1 MRVFISALVGLMLSA
16 SAFAQ
21 TASGTVSVVEHTSP
35 ATAVKSSLDGPM
47 FEVVG
52 RADSDVYMFR
62 INKET
67 GEVLFLGNEKYVK
80 LSREASEDD
89 TTMAGKVN
97 YQLVMSSTTV
107 YLMNVNTGTLWYLK
121 SQGLTHAN
129 DSFVLVK
136 EICKIRHWRYGD
148 FVK

>member
-1 MRVFISALVGLMLSA
+1 MFLSALVGLMLSA

-35 ATAVKSSLDGPM
+35 ATAVKSSLDGSM

-89 TTMAGKVN
+89 TTVAGKVN

-121 SQGLTHAN
+121 SPGLTHAN

-136 EICKIRHWRYGD
+136 EK
-148 FVK
+148 

>member
-1 MRVFISALVGLMLSA
+1 MRVFLSAMVGLMLSA

-21 TASGTVSVVEHTSP
+21 TASGTVSVVEHPSP

-47 FEVVG
+47 YEIVAM
-52 RADSDVYMFR
+52 ADSDVYMFR

-89 TTMAGKVN
+89 TTIAGKVN
-97 YQLVMSSTTV
+97 YQLVMSSNTV
-107 YLMNVNTGTLWYLK
+107 YLLNINTGTIWYLK

-129 DSFVLVK
+129 DRFVLVREK
-136 EICKIRHWRYGD
+136 
-148 FVK
+148 

>member
-1 MRVFISALVGLMLSA
+1 MRVFLSALVGLMLSV

-21 TASGTVSVVEHTSP
+21 TASGTVSVVEHPSP

-47 FEVVG
+47 YEIVAM
-52 RADSDVYMFR
+52 ADSNVYMFR

-67 GEVLFLGNEKYVK
+67 GEVLSLGNEKFVK

-97 YQLVMSSTTV
+97 YQLVMSSNTV
-107 YLMNVNTGTLWYLK
+107 YLLNINTGTIWYLK
-121 SQGLTHAN
+121 SPGLTHAN

-136 EICKIRHWRYGD
+136 EK
-148 FVK
+148 

>member
-1 MRVFISALVGLMLSA
+1 MRMFLSALVGLMLSA

-67 GEVLFLGNEKYVK
+67 GEVLFLGNEKFVK

-97 YQLVMSSTTV
+97 YQLVMSSNTV
-107 YLMNVNTGTLWYLK
+107 YLLNINTGTIWYLK

-129 DSFVLVK
+129 DRFVLVREK
-136 EICKIRHWRYGD
+136 
-148 FVK
+148 

>member
-1 MRVFISALVGLMLSA
+1 MRMFLSALVGLMLSA

-67 GEVLFLGNEKYVK
+67 GEVLFLGNEKFVK

-89 TTMAGKVN
+89 TTVAGKVN
-97 YQLVMSSTTV
+97 YQLVMSSSTV

-121 SQGLTHAN
+121 SPGLTHAN

-136 EICKIRHWRYGD
+136 EK
-148 FVK
+148 

>member
-1 MRVFISALVGLMLSA
+1 MRVFLSALTGLMLSV

-35 ATAVKSSLDGPM
+35 ATAVKSSIDGPM
-47 FEVVG
+47 YEIVAM
-52 RADSDVYMFR
+52 ADSNVYMFR

-67 GEVLFLGNEKYVK
+67 GEVLFLGNEKFVK

-97 YQLVMSSTTV
+97 YQLVMSSNIV
-107 YLMNVNTGTLWYLK
+107 YLLNINTGTIWYLK

-129 DSFVLVK
+129 DRFVLVREK
-136 EICKIRHWRYGD
+136 
-148 FVK
+148 

>member
-1 MRVFISALVGLMLSA
+1 MRMFLSALVGLMLSA

-67 GEVLFLGNEKYVK
+67 GEVLFLGNAKYVK
-80 LSREASEDD
+80 MSREASEDD
-89 TTMAGKVN
+89 TTVAGKVN
-97 YQLVMSSTTV
+97 YQLVMSSSTV

-129 DSFVLVK
+129 DNFVLVK
-136 EICKIRHWRYGD
+136 EK
-148 FVK
+148 

>member
-1 MRVFISALVGLMLSA
+1 MRVFLSAMVGLMLSA

-21 TASGTVSVVEHTSP
+21 TSSGIAPSTDYPSP
-35 ATAVKSSLDGPM
+35 AAAVKSSLDGPM

-89 TTMAGKVN
+89 TTVAGKVN
-97 YQLVMSSTTV
+97 YQLVMSSSTV

-121 SQGLTHAN
+121 SHGLTHAN
-129 DSFVLVK
+129 DNFVLVK
-136 EICKIRHWRYGD
+136 EK
-148 FVK
+148 

>member
-1 MRVFISALVGLMLSA
+1 MRVFLSALVGLMLSA

-52 RADSDVYMFR
+52 RADSNVYMFR

-89 TTMAGKVN
+89 TTVAGKVN
-97 YQLVMSSTTV
+97 YQLVMSSSTV

-136 EICKIRHWRYGD
+136 EK
-148 FVK
+148 

>member
-1 MRVFISALVGLMLSA
+1 MRVFLSALVGLMLSV

-21 TASGTVSVVEHTSP
+21 TASGTVSVVEHPSP
-35 ATAVKSSLDGPM
+35 ATAVKSSIDGPM
-47 FEVVG
+47 YEIVAM
-52 RADSDVYMFR
+52 ADSNVYMFR

-89 TTMAGKVN
+89 TTVAGKVN
-97 YQLVMSSTTV
+97 YQLVMSSSTV

-136 EICKIRHWRYGD
+136 EK
-148 FVK
+148 

>member
-1 MRVFISALVGLMLSA
+1 MRMFLSALVGLMLSV

-67 GEVLFLGNEKYVK
+67 GEVLFLGNAKYVK

-89 TTMAGKVN
+89 TTVAGKVN
-97 YQLVMSSTTV
+97 YQLVMSSSTV

-136 EICKIRHWRYGD
+136 EK
-148 FVK
+148 

>member
-1 MRVFISALVGLMLSA
+1 MRMFLSALVGLMLSA

-35 ATAVKSSLDGPM
+35 AAAVKSSLDGPM

-97 YQLVMSSTTV
+97 YQLVMSSSTV

-136 EICKIRHWRYGD
+136 EK
-148 FVK
+148 

>member
-1 MRVFISALVGLMLSA
+1 MRMFLSALVGLMLSA

-89 TTMAGKVN
+89 TTVAGKVN
-97 YQLVMSSTTV
+97 YQLVMSSSTV

-129 DSFVLVK
+129 DNFVLVK
-136 EICKIRHWRYGD
+136 DK
-148 FVK
+148 

>member
-1 MRVFISALVGLMLSA
+1 MFLSALVGLMLSA

-21 TASGTVSVVEHTSP
+21 TASGIVSVVEHTSP

-89 TTMAGKVN
+89 TTVAGKVN
-97 YQLVMSSTTV
+97 YQLVMSSSTV

-136 EICKIRHWRYGD
+136 EK
-148 FVK
+148 

>member
-21 TASGTVSVVEHTSP
+21 TSSGIAPSTDYPSP
-35 ATAVKSSLDGPM
+35 AAAVKSSLDGPM

-67 GEVLFLGNEKYVK
+67 GEVLFLGNAKYVK
-80 LSREASEDD
+80 MSREASEDD
-89 TTMAGKVN
+89 TTVAGKVN
-97 YQLVMSSTTV
+97 YQLVMSSSTV

-136 EICKIRHWRYGD
+136 EK
-148 FVK
+148 

>member
-1 MRVFISALVGLMLSA
+1 MRMFLSALVGLMLSA

-21 TASGTVSVVEHTSP
+21 TASGTVSVMEHTSP
-35 ATAVKSSLDGPM
+35 AAAVKSSLDGPM

-89 TTMAGKVN
+89 TTVAGKVN
-97 YQLVMSSTTV
+97 YQLVMSSSTV

-121 SQGLTHAN
+121 SPGLTHAN

-136 EICKIRHWRYGD
+136 EK
-148 FVK
+148 

>member
-1 MRVFISALVGLMLSA
+1 MRVFISALVGLMLSV

-21 TASGTVSVVEHTSP
+21 TASGTVSVVEHPSP
-35 ATAVKSSLDGPM
+35 ATAVKSSIDGPM
-47 FEVVG
+47 YEIVAM
-52 RADSDVYMFR
+52 ADSNVYMFR

-67 GEVLFLGNEKYVK
+67 GEVLFLGNEKFVK

-97 YQLVMSSTTV
+97 YQLVMSSNTV
-107 YLMNVNTGTLWYLK
+107 YLLNINTGTIWYLK

-129 DSFVLVK
+129 DRFVLVREK
-136 EICKIRHWRYGD
+136 
-148 FVK
+148 

>member
-1 MRVFISALVGLMLSA
+1 MRVFLSALVGLMLSV

-21 TASGTVSVVEHTSP
+21 TASGTVSAVEHPSP

-47 FEVVG
+47 YEIVAM
-52 RADSDVYMFR
+52 ADSNVYMFR

-67 GEVLFLGNEKYVK
+67 GEVLFLGNEKFVK

-97 YQLVMSSTTV
+97 YQLVMSSNTV
-107 YLMNVNTGTLWYLK
+107 YLLNINTGTIWYLK

-136 EICKIRHWRYGD
+136 EK
-148 FVK
+148 

>member
-1 MRVFISALVGLMLSA
+1 MRMFLSALVGLMLSA

-35 ATAVKSSLDGPM
+35 ATAVKSSLDEPM

-67 GEVLFLGNEKYVK
+67 GEVLFLGNAKYVK
-80 LSREASEDD
+80 MSREASEDD
-89 TTMAGKVN
+89 TTVAGKVN
-97 YQLVMSSTTV
+97 YQLVMSSSTV
-107 YLMNVNTGTLWYLK
+107 YLMNVNTGALWYLK

-136 EICKIRHWRYGD
+136 EK
-148 FVK
+148 

>member
-1 MRVFISALVGLMLSA
+1 MRVFLSALVGLMLSV

-67 GEVLFLGNEKYVK
+67 GEVLFLGNKKYVK

-97 YQLVMSSTTV
+97 YQLVMSSNTV
-107 YLMNVNTGTLWYLK
+107 YLLNINTGTIWYLK

-129 DSFVLVK
+129 DRFVLVREK
-136 EICKIRHWRYGD
+136 
-148 FVK
+148 

>member
-89 TTMAGKVN
+89 TTVAGKVN
-97 YQLVMSSTTV
+97 YQLVMSSSTV

-136 EICKIRHWRYGD
+136 EK
-148 FVK
+148 

>member
-21 TASGTVSVVEHTSP
+21 TSSGIAPSTDYPSP
-35 ATAVKSSLDGPM
+35 AAAVKSSLHGPM

-52 RADSDVYMFR
+52 RADSNVYMFR

-67 GEVLFLGNEKYVK
+67 GEVLFLGNEKFVK

-89 TTMAGKVN
+89 TTVAGKVN

-136 EICKIRHWRYGD
+136 EK
-148 FVK
+148 

>member
-1 MRVFISALVGLMLSA
+1 MRMFLSALVGLMLSA

-21 TASGTVSVVEHTSP
+21 TSSGIAPSTDYPSP
-35 ATAVKSSLDGPM
+35 AAAVKSSLDGPM
-47 FEVVG
+47 YEIVAM
-52 RADSDVYMFR
+52 ADSGFYKFR

-67 GEVLFLGNEKYVK
+67 GEVLFLGNEKFVK

-89 TTMAGKVN
+89 TTVAGKVN
-97 YQLVMSSTTV
+97 YQLVMSSSTV

-121 SQGLTHAN
+121 SPGLTHAN

-136 EICKIRHWRYGD
+136 EK
-148 FVK
+148 

>member
-1 MRVFISALVGLMLSA
+1 MRVFLSALVGLMLSA

-67 GEVLFLGNEKYVK
+67 GEVLFLGNKKYVK
-80 LSREASEDD
+80 MSREASEDD
-89 TTMAGKVN
+89 TTVAGKVN
-97 YQLVMSSTTV
+97 YQLVMSSSTV

-129 DSFVLVK
+129 DNFVLVK
-136 EICKIRHWRYGD
+136 EK
-148 FVK
+148 

>member
-1 MRVFISALVGLMLSA
+1 MFLSALVGLMLSV

-89 TTMAGKVN
+89 TTVAGKVN
-97 YQLVMSSTTV
+97 YQLVMSSSTV

-136 EICKIRHWRYGD
+136 EK
-148 FVK
+148 

>member
-1 MRVFISALVGLMLSA
+1 MRMFLSALVGLMLSV

-35 ATAVKSSLDGPM
+35 AAAVKSSLDGPM

-129 DSFVLVK
+129 DNFVLVK
-136 EICKIRHWRYGD
+136 EK
-148 FVK
+148 

>member
-21 TASGTVSVVEHTSP
+21 TSSGIAPSTDYPSP
-35 ATAVKSSLDGPM
+35 AAAVKSSLDGPM

-67 GEVLFLGNEKYVK
+67 GEVLFLGNAKYVK
-80 LSREASEDD
+80 MSREASEDD
-89 TTMAGKVN
+89 TTVAGKVN

-136 EICKIRHWRYGD
+136 EK
-148 FVK
+148 

>member
-1 MRVFISALVGLMLSA
+1 MRVFISALTGLMLSV

-21 TASGTVSVVEHTSP
+21 TASGTVSVVEHPSP

-47 FEVVG
+47 YEIVAM
-52 RADSDVYMFR
+52 ADSNVYMFR

-67 GEVLFLGNEKYVK
+67 GEVLFLGNEKFVK

-89 TTMAGKVN
+89 TTIAGKVN
-97 YQLVMSSTTV
+97 YQLVMSSNTV
-107 YLMNVNTGTLWYLK
+107 YLLNINTGTIWYLK
-121 SQGLTHAN
+121 SPGLTRAN

-136 EICKIRHWRYGD
+136 EK
-148 FVK
+148 

>member
-1 MRVFISALVGLMLSA
+1 MFLSALVGLMLSA

-52 RADSDVYMFR
+52 RADSNVYMFR

-67 GEVLFLGNEKYVK
+67 GEVLFLGNGKYVK
-80 LSREASEDD
+80 MSREASEDD
-89 TTMAGKVN
+89 TTVAGKVN
-97 YQLVMSSTTV
+97 YQLVMSSSTV

-136 EICKIRHWRYGD
+136 EK
-148 FVK
+148 

>member
-1 MRVFISALVGLMLSA
+1 MRVFLSALVGLMLSV

-35 ATAVKSSLDGPM
+35 VTAVKSSLDGPM

-136 EICKIRHWRYGD
+136 EK
-148 FVK
+148 

>member
-1 MRVFISALVGLMLSA
+1 MFLSALVGLMLSA

-89 TTMAGKVN
+89 TTVAGKVN

-121 SQGLTHAN
+121 SPGLTHAN
-129 DSFVLVK
+129 DRFVLVREK
-136 EICKIRHWRYGD
+136 
-148 FVK
+148 

>member
-1 MRVFISALVGLMLSA
+1 MRVFLSALVGLMLSV

-21 TASGTVSVVEHTSP
+21 TASGTVSVVEHPSP

-47 FEVVG
+47 YEIVAM
-52 RADSDVYMFR
+52 ADSDVYMFR

-67 GEVLFLGNEKYVK
+67 GEVLFLGNEKFVK

-89 TTMAGKVN
+89 TTIAGKVN
-97 YQLVMSSTTV
+97 YQLVMSSNTV
-107 YLMNVNTGTLWYLK
+107 YLLNINTGTIWYLK

-129 DSFVLVK
+129 DRFVLVREK
-136 EICKIRHWRYGD
+136 
-148 FVK
+148 

>member
-1 MRVFISALVGLMLSA
+1 MRVFLSALVGLMLSV

-89 TTMAGKVN
+89 TTVAGKVN
-97 YQLVMSSTTV
+97 YQLVMSSNTV
-107 YLMNVNTGTLWYLK
+107 YLLNINTGTIWYLK

-129 DSFVLVK
+129 DRFVLVREK
-136 EICKIRHWRYGD
+136 
-148 FVK
+148 

>member
-1 MRVFISALVGLMLSA
+1 MRMFLSALVGLMLSA

-67 GEVLFLGNEKYVK
+67 GEVLFLGNAKYVK

-89 TTMAGKVN
+89 TTVAGKVN
-97 YQLVMSSTTV
+97 YQLVMSSSTV

-121 SQGLTHAN
+121 SPGLTHAN

-136 EICKIRHWRYGD
+136 EK
-148 FVK
+148 

>member
-1 MRVFISALVGLMLSA
+1 MRMFLSALVGLMLSA

-35 ATAVKSSLDGPM
+35 AAAVKSSLDGPM

-89 TTMAGKVN
+89 TTVAGKVN

-136 EICKIRHWRYGD
+136 EK
-148 FVK
+148 

>member
-1 MRVFISALVGLMLSA
+1 MRMFLSALVGLMLSV

-80 LSREASEDD
+80 MSREASEDD
-89 TTMAGKVN
+89 TTVAGKVN
-97 YQLVMSSTTV
+97 YQLVMSSSTV

-129 DSFVLVK
+129 DNFVLVK
-136 EICKIRHWRYGD
+136 EK
-148 FVK
+148 

>member
-1 MRVFISALVGLMLSA
+1 MRMFLSALVGLMLSV

-89 TTMAGKVN
+89 TTVAGKVN

-136 EICKIRHWRYGD
+136 EN
-148 FVK
+148 

>member
-1 MRVFISALVGLMLSA
+1 MRVFISALTGLMLSV

-21 TASGTVSVVEHTSP
+21 TASGTVSVVEHPSP

-47 FEVVG
+47 YEIVAM
-52 RADSDVYMFR
+52 ADSDVYMFR

-89 TTMAGKVN
+89 TTVAGKVN
-97 YQLVMSSTTV
+97 YQLVMSSNTV
-107 YLMNVNTGTLWYLK
+107 YLLNINTGTIWYLK

-129 DSFVLVK
+129 DRFVLVREK
-136 EICKIRHWRYGD
+136 
-148 FVK
+148 